1 MSLASGARLGP
12 YEIVAPIGAGG
23 MGEVYR
29 ARDTRLDRLVAVKI
43 LLRDA
48 ALSPDALTRFERE
61 ARSIS
66 QLSHPHI
73 CPLFD
78 VGEENGIRFLVMQ
91 LLDGE
96 TLSDRLGKGPF
107 PVDVTLRYAAQMA
120 EALDVA
126 HRAGIIHRDLKPA
139 NVMVTK
145 SGIRLLDFG
154 LAKPADS
161 GTAAT
166 VTVPATA
173 DGAIAGTLHYLAPEV
188 FDGRAADH
196 RSDIYALGAVIYE
209 MATGERLFG
218 APPKTLSPPA
228 LDRLVRSCIARD
240 PDDRW
245 QSAHDVRLQLEAVGD
260 GDLVLP
266 AAAHPGSPWLAW
278 AIAAIAVVVASWLAW
293 SRDVGRTPAP
303 VGAPIAF
310 DIAPPE
316 GGAFVDSVEANNLAL
331 SPDGSQLA
339 YVASDAGGVS
349 RIWLRSM
356 SSSVARSLAGTE
368 GSRHV
373 FWAPDGKAI
382 GFAIGENLR
391 RMDLPAGA
399 PVTVAEIPDVRIQ
412 ATWGASEILYSILPG
427 GIFRVPVSG
436 GRPVPI
442 LQPDRATGE
451 VAAGWPWFL
460 PDGKRFLY
468 LVRRPDGSGVVRIT
482 EVGRPPRDIVEASSM
497 AQVLDGRFLVY
508 TRESTLLAQRFNSV
522 TATISGDPI
531 PIAEP
536 VRYFQ
541 PTGAGT
547 FSVSQGG
554 VLTYQ
559 SHIERG
565 RLVWLDRSG
574 RETGSVG
581 DDSGYARARLSP
593 DGRRVLFTR
602 VQMRIANAQVWSYEI
617 DRNVEQRV
625 TSSQYT
631 ALNPVWL
638 PDGRGF
644 LFSGRIPPRLLLRD
658 GETAGERELMPGE
671 VFTLGEDI
679 SPDGRTLVFTQ
690 RTPRGSFDIWT
701 MPLDDASKRTVMA
714 ETPFDEASVRFSRD
728 GRYLAYASDELGSY
742 EVFVSTYPQRGTAI
756 RVSTGGGSLPRWSRD
771 GRELFYISG
780 DNWLMAT
787 PVTTA
792 PTFRAGEAKRLF
804 AIRPGAV
811 WADIKTNVS
820 WPDYDVSL
828 DGLRFL
834 AIVPEPANRKP
845 VTALVN
851 WRPPTP

>member
-43 LLRDA
+43 LLRDT

-107 PVDVTLRYAAQMA
+107 PVDVTLRYAGQMA

-154 LAKPADS
+154 LAKPAGR

-173 DGAIAGTLHYLAPEV
+173 EGAIAGTLHYMAPEV
-188 FDGRAADH
+188 FEGRAADH

-218 APPKTLSPPA
+218 SAPKTLTPPA
-228 LDRLVRSCIARD
+228 LDRIVRSCIARD
-240 PDDRW
+240 PDERW
-245 QSAHDVRLQLEAVGD
+245 QSAHDVRLQLAAIGD
-260 GDLVLP
+260 GDTGS
-266 AAAHPGSPWLAW
+266 AAAARPTSSWLAW
-278 AIAAIAVVVASWLAW
+278 GVAALAVIAASWLAW
-293 SRDVGRTPAP
+293 SRDARGTSDHAA
-303 VGAPIAF
+303 APIAF

-316 GGAFVDSVEANNLAL
+316 SGAFVDSVEANNLAL

-339 YVASDAGGVS
+339 YVASDAGGVT
-349 RIWLRSM
+349 RVWLRSM
-356 SSSVARSLAGTE
+356 SSSAARSLPGTE

-382 GFAIGENLR
+382 GFAVGEKLM

-399 PVTVAEIPDVRIQ
+399 PVTIADIPDVRLQ
-412 ATWGASEILYSILPG
+412 ATWGAAEILYSILPG
-427 GIFRVPVSG
+427 GILRVPVSG
-436 GRPVPI
+436 GRPVSV
-442 LQPDRATGE
+442 LQPDRAKGE

-468 LVRRPDGSGVVRIT
+468 LVRRPDGSGVLRIA
-482 EVGRPPRDIVEASSM
+482 EVGQPARDVVEASSM

-508 TRESTLLAQRFNSV
+508 TRESTLLAQRFDSA
-522 TATISGDPI
+522 TATVSGDPI
-531 PIAEP
+531 SIAEP

-554 VLTYQ
+554 VLAYQ
-559 SHIERG
+559 SHLERG

-574 RETGSVG
+574 RETGAIG

-593 DGRRVLFTR
+593 DGRRVLFAR
-602 VQMRIANAQVWSYEI
+602 AQMRMANAQVWSYEI

-644 LFSGRIPPRLLLRD
+644 LFSGRIPPRLMLRGAD
-658 GETAGERELMPGE
+658 AAEERELVPGE

-690 RTPRGSFDIWT
+690 RTPRGSFDMWT

-728 GRYLAYASDELGSY
+728 GRYLAYAADELGSY
-742 EVFVSTYPQRGTAI
+742 EVFVSSYPQRGTPI
-756 RVSTGGGSLPRWSRD
+756 RVSTRGGALPRWSRD
-771 GRELFYISG
+771 GKELFYISG
-780 DNWLMAT
+780 DGWLMAT

-792 PTFRAGEAKRLF
+792 PTFSAGEARRLF
-804 AIRPGAV
+804 AIKPGGV

-828 DGLRFL
+828 DGTRFL
-834 AIVPEPANRKP
+834 AIIPEPANRKP

-851 WRPPTP
+851 WRPPAP